1 MIITCESCGTKFK
14 IDPSKVANKDTI
26 KVRCSRCRHV
36 FVVNLKPEEEP
47 KKSEKVIVLDD
58 SLGEE
63 IEKIAGTSSAGL
75 SRDSDFFG
83 KEEAEEEP
91 PKPVSEPI
99 ARKKASSPLALNKII
114 IIASVTLVLLGFLIY
129 KYVGKHSKPASS
141 VESSAQQADSP
152 SIIFNP
158 QTQAFFIENVH
169 VGQILVVQGEAIN
182 ESKAPVSFILLEG
195 KVIGTNGKALLS
207 QRFYAGN
214 LFTKEELAQLP
225 VDKLQER
232 MMRREG
238 ESLSNVRVKPGD
250 KVPFMVVFYN
260 LPPIDELSDYAVEFV
275 SAEIEKPSASPAT
288 GKGQTH

>member
-36 FVVNLKPEEEP
+36 FTVDLKPEEEP

-63 IEKIAGTSSAGL
+63 IEKIAGASSSDL
-75 SRDSDFFG
+75 SMDSDLFE
-83 KEEAEEEP
+83 KEGTEDDLTR
-91 PKPVSEPI
+91 PVSEPVV
-99 ARKKASSPLALNKII
+99 RKKASSPLALSKII
-114 IIASVTLVLLGFLIY
+114 VIAVAVLAVLGFVIY
-129 KYVGKHSKPASS
+129 KYVGKQSKPASS
-141 VESSAQQADSP
+141 AESSVQQSDSP
-152 SIIFNP
+152 SIRLNP
-158 QTQAFFIENVH
+158 QTQAFFIENVN
-169 VGQILVVQGEAIN
+169 VGQILVVQGETIN
-182 ESKAPVSFILLEG
+182 DSKSPVSFILLEG
-195 KVIGTNGKALLS
+195 RVIGVNGKALLS

-225 VDKLQER
+225 VDKIQER

-275 SAEIEKPSASPAT
+275 SAEIEKPSASSAT
-288 GKGQTH
+288 GKSQSH

>member
-36 FVVNLKPEEEP
+36 FAVNLKPQEEP
-47 KKSEKVIVLDD
+47 RKGEKVIVLDE
-58 SLGEE
+58 SLGED
-63 IEKIAGTSSAGL
+63 IEKIAGTSS
-75 SRDSDFFG
+75 SDVPMDSDLFE
-83 KEEAEEEP
+83 KEGEEEELA
-91 PKPVSEPI
+91 KPVSEPMV
-99 ARKKASSPLALNKII
+99 RKKASSPLAFSKLLV
-114 IIASVTLVLLGFLIY
+114 IAGVILVIVGFVIY
-129 KYVGKHSKPASS
+129 KYVGKQSKPAAPAESS
-141 VESSAQQADSP
+141 VQQADSP
-152 SIIFNP
+152 SVKLNP
-158 QTQAFFIENVH
+158 QTQAFFIENVN
-169 VGQILVVQGEAIN
+169 VGQILVVQGETIN

-260 LPPIDELSDYAVEFV
+260 LTPIDELSDYAVEFV
-275 SAEIEKPSASPAT
+275 SAEIEKPSASPAM